1 MSSNDT
7 AGSGARSNNP
17 KPADD
22 VSAQIES
29 LRFELQTLKS
39 SIAKAARGQVDA
51 TRENL
56 EGRIRQDPLVA
67 VAIAAGVGFLY
78 ALIRR

>member
-1 MSSNDT
+1 MSSHDT
-7 AGSGARSNNP
+7 AASGTRSNNP
-17 KPADD
+17 QSADD
-22 VSAQIES
+22 ISDQLES
-29 LRFELQTLKS
+29 LKSDLQTVRS
-39 SIAKAARGQVDA
+39 SISKAASRQVDA

-56 EGRIRQDPLVA
+56 EARIRQDPLMA